1 MEDLGTRCWCYL
13 EGLIPVGHT
22 YSNASP
28 GPAAHGYSGL
38 ARKLS
43 KNDRFP
49 SMDNYMDIIPGHH
62 TWPTAGIGIAR
73 SYDCV
78 LYISHLQAEQAL
90 FTCWPSDQ
98 RFFPATRCAS
108 QHNSTQAPHSV
119 CTCKLYWSSVTMQ
132 MPNKEI
138 LWKFHWNQPRNG

>member
-49 SMDNYMDIIPGHH
+49 SMDNYMDIIPG
-62 TWPTAGIGIAR
+62 
-73 SYDCV
+73 
-78 LYISHLQAEQAL
+78 LLQ
-90 FTCWPSDQ
+90 
-98 RFFPATRCAS
+98 R
-108 QHNSTQAPHSV
+108 
-119 CTCKLYWSSVTMQ
+119 
-132 MPNKEI
+132 
-138 LWKFHWNQPRNG
+138 